1 MMWNCGEMQEVP
13 SWSCHQWLVFS
24 SLSLESFLSSSFPP
38 LTFGSTE
45 HAFLWQSLQW
55 YSFSLDLQDQLCG
68 YNNCFVSS
76 PPILNTNWT
85 WIAATASSSSN
96 YYLEFYFLSSLELK
110 QTFSIL
116 SPASMLSGSYSA
128 KSSSQ
133 TFYLQA
139 NLVDEWSTL
148 KESGNSPITCWL
160 RSTVNSSFLSSCNQV
175 ECLFP
180 LGSLDSNVVY
190 CCICPCV
197 WW

>member
-76 PPILNTNWT
+76 PPILNTN
-85 WIAATASSSSN
+85 I
-96 YYLEFYFLSSLELK
+96 ELELL
-110 QTFSIL
+110 Q
-116 SPASMLSGSYSA
+116 
-128 KSSSQ
+128 
-133 TFYLQA
+133 LQA
-139 NLVDEWSTL
+139 RQATTTWNSVSYQAWSLNKPFQFCLQPACYLVHTQLRAHPKLFICKLILLMSDPSWKKVGIL
-148 KESGNSPITCWL
+148 PSPFGWDQQSI
-160 RSTVNSSFLSSCNQV
+160 RVSCHHANAIK
-175 ECLFP
+175 
-180 LGSLDSNVVY
+180 SNV
-190 CCICPCV
+190 CFL
-197 WW
+197 